1 MNAEEIKKDFP
12 IFERPIHGKR
22 LVYLDSAATTQ
33 KPGAVIDA
41 LSHYYRWSNANIH
54 RGIYTLAEEATRLY
68 EQTRDAVAEFIGC
81 KDRQEVVF
89 TRNATEAVNLVA
101 YSWGRKFLKPGDEIL
116 ISEMEHHSNLVP
128 WQLCAQATGAT
139 LKFIPIKPDG
149 TLADYEIGPQVKLIA
164 LTRMSNVLGTINS
177 IPKGPKVLVDGAQSV
192 PHMPT
197 DVSEL
202 GCDFLVFSAHK
213 MLGPTGVG
221 VLWAKREILEE
232 MDPFMSG
239 GDMISEVWKE
249 RSTWNELPYK
259 FEAGTPNIADIV
271 AFKVAIDYLKKI
283 GMKAVREHEMK
294 LTKYAL
300 DALMSDGRVQVYGPA
315 DPARRGGAIAFNF
328 NSEEIHPHDVA
339 TILDQQ
345 GICIRAGHHCCQ
357 VLMKRL
363 GLWGTNRLSLY
374 VYNTERDIDALI
386 RAFNEVEKVFGPVPR
401 TSCRV
406 LPKLHPI
413 TQRQE
418 KLGC

>member
-1 MNAEEIKKDFP
+1 MKEIVKDFP

-22 LVYLDSAATTQ
+22 LVYLDSAATSQ
-33 KPGAVIDA
+33 KPKAVIDA
-41 LSHYYRWSNANIH
+41 ISHYYSWSNANIH

-81 KDRQEVVF
+81 RDRQEIIF
-89 TRNATEAVNLVA
+89 TRNATEAINLVA
-101 YSWGRKFLKPGDEIL
+101 YAWGRKNLKPGDEIL
-116 ISEMEHHSNLVP
+116 ITEMEHHSNLVP

-139 LKFIPIKPDG
+139 LQYIPIKPDG
-149 TLADYEIGPQVKLIA
+149 TLAEYEIGPKVKLVA
-164 LTRMSNVLGTINS
+164 LTRMSNVLGTINA
-177 IPKGPKVLVDGAQSV
+177 IPKGPLVLVDGAQSV

-197 DVSEL
+197 DVSTL
-202 GCDFLVFSAHK
+202 GADFLVFSAHK

-221 VLWAKREILEE
+221 VLWAKKSILEQ
-232 MDPFMSG
+232 MDPFMGG

-249 RSTWNELPYK
+249 KSTWNELPYK
-259 FEAGTPNIADIV
+259 FEAGTPNIADVV
-271 AFKVAIDYLKKI
+271 AFKVAIDYLKKL
-283 GMKAVREHEMK
+283 GMTAVREHEMR

-300 DALMSDGRVQVYGPA
+300 EALLSDGRVQVYGPA
-315 DPARRGGAIAFNF
+315 DVTKRGGAIAFNF

-339 TILDQQ
+339 TLLDQQ

-386 RAFNEVEKVFGPVPR
+386 KSFDIVEKWFKQPIPR